1 MRILC
6 SVIIIASVLAFF
18 LINLYFFLVEELVFL
33 MVSEKCC
40 KTPKLTISHVHNTND
55 MTLVHLNECFNGK
68 FNDDHC
74 RVQNYLYCF
83 SCKTVTPVHN
93 NNSCKAITPV
103 HNNHKK
109 HKFDM

>member
-1 MRILC
+1 MLYN
-6 SVIIIASVLAFF
+6 
-18 LINLYFFLVEELVFL
+18 INLFCIFVFFRLQISVKKQHT
-33 MVSEKCC
+33 MVC
-40 KTPKLTISHVHNTND
+40 KACNSHVHNTND

-93 NNSCKAITPV
+93 NNNSCKAITPV
-103 HNNHKK
+103 HNNHKSANLICNNIYINIVV
-109 HKFDM
+109 

>member
-1 MRILC
+1 MYEYRNY
-6 SVIIIASVLAFF
+6 IIRTTFCPFRTVTKSCPVETVPACPVQIRAHRHIAVYIDS
-18 LINLYFFLVEELVFL
+18 
-33 MVSEKCC
+33 
-40 KTPKLTISHVHNTND
+40 ND

-68 FNDDHC
+68 FNDDHF

-83 SCKTVTPVHN
+83 SCKTITPVHNN

>member
-1 MRILC
+1 MQI
-6 SVIIIASVLAFF
+6 SVKKQHT
-18 LINLYFFLVEELVFL
+18 
-33 MVSEKCC
+33 MVC
-40 KTPKLTISHVHNTND
+40 KACNSHVHNTND
-55 MTLVHLNECFNGK
+55 MTLVHLNKCFNGK

-93 NNSCKAITPV
+93 NSNSCKAITPV

-109 HKFDM
+109 RKFDMQ